1 MGLFSFLF
9 GGKYPSTKS
18 YENKC
23 LQHEAEYKRYQDF
36 AKSSDLARYSELKAL
51 VESSD
56 FKSKVNKL
64 KTERFADTE
73 AAKKESEYKSLA
85 SSNDIKSY
93 LYVDKKVEPKLQSA
107 LSSQNYATYLELKTV
122 VESTEF
128 VAKTREKD
136 FKKSAEYQT
145 LKRYQKAAKSSEVK
159 YINKTQPS
167 QVYRNYLAV
176 KSGDR
181 LKRYEELGQYVASSE
196 FKSFKA
202 EMTDKKRFQKSEEY
216 RTICEFEK
224 LSKSKDII
232 WYNKCSATQAFAD
245 LAKWKMTFQDE
256 FDGGQLDNSK
266 WTFGYYWGQALMN
279 GVYSLDKEK
288 QAFEKSNVKV
298 YNSELTLST
307 VKGTTRGKAWQ
318 IPAGFVD
325 KDFDFSSACVNTGAS
340 FRQKYG
346 RFDFKVKFD
355 FSKPLTHNIWL
366 AGEKSMPQINIANYG
381 TLKSKQIETSV
392 VTKDGNQ
399 ETVLDGAD
407 FGSGYYI
414 LSLLWTPEKLVW
426 SVNGVEAFTI
436 RKNVPQEPMY
446 IAMSSNLT
454 EDAPKLSNSSMVL
467 DWVRVYTWQE

>member
-23 LQHEAEYKRYQDF
+23 LQHEAEYKRYLDF
-36 AKSSDLARYSELKAL
+36 AKSSELARYSELKSL

-56 FKSKVNKL
+56 FKAKVNKL
-64 KTERFADTE
+64 KNERFADTE
-73 AAKKESEYKSLA
+73 AAKKENEYKALA
-85 SSNDIKSY
+85 SSADIKSY
-93 LYVDKKVEPKLQSA
+93 FNIEKKVEPKLQSA
-107 LSSQNYATYLELKTV
+107 LSSQNYATYVELKAE
-122 VESTEF
+122 VESPEF
-128 VAKTREKD
+128 IAKTRAKD
-136 FKKSAEYQT
+136 FKKSPDFQT

-159 YINKTQPS
+159 FINKTQPS
-167 QVYRNYLAV
+167 QAYRNYLAT
-176 KSGDR
+176 KSGSR
-181 LKRYEELGQYVASSE
+181 LARYEELGQYVASSE
-196 FKSFKA
+196 FKAFKA
-202 EMTDKKRFQKSEEY
+202 DMTDKKRFEKSEE
-216 RTICEFEK
+216 CGLLKEFDK
-224 LSKSKDII
+224 LSKSKDLL
-232 WYNKCSATQAFAD
+232 WYNKCTAAHTFAD

-256 FDGGQLDNSK
+256 FDGGQLDSSK

-288 QAFEKSNVKV
+288 QAFEKNNARV

-307 VKGTTRGKAWQ
+307 VKSMTRGKAWQ
-318 IPAGFVD
+318 IPTGFVD
-325 KDFDFSSACVNTGAS
+325 KDFEFSSACVNTGAS

-346 RFDFKVKFD
+346 RFEFKVKFD

-381 TLKSKQIETSV
+381 TLKAKQIETSV
-392 VTKDGNQ
+392 ITKDGNQ
-399 ETVLDGAD
+399 ETILDGAD
-407 FGSGYYI
+407 FSSGYYI
-414 LSLLWTPEKLVW
+414 LSLLWTPEKMVW

-446 IAMSSNLT
+446 IVMSSNLT
-454 EDAPKLSNSSMVL
+454 EDAPKLTNSAMVV